1 MTQLDVPTISFAHY
15 LDLLRRRTWHVATV
29 SILGLVIGG
38 IVAMMIPRYYVA
50 NTTVSFNRP
59 VLDAKLGTPDD
70 PMARVV
76 MEARHTVS
84 RVVEKAIL
92 ALKWPEGQSG
102 SDEQRRA
109 FSTSVRERVYV
120 TDVGTKNRNRQ
131 IAELRI
137 RYADIDGGRAAEMT
151 NSLRDLWLDTYVLGL
166 QRRAESDLEEVMKDK
181 TKVLADRANVARLV
195 ANFEKEH
202 RIDPQTTVGPQGTP
216 SAISVLMQTASALRL
231 SIGQDGDAILDLES
245 KRAHNQS
252 ILEGTQRDLPI
263 DGANRFQSPAMQ
275 RLWTELQ
282 KVILVAKEKLKNCKP
297 VHPDYKPAELML
309 RNAESRLAELE
320 DVVGGGAVS
329 TRANPEYKR
338 IEDLLRELKRTS
350 ELRKQQREV
359 RRERLVRLEDRLS
372 KLPDIYVEYA
382 ELRRKLNQLDQR
394 DVSLNSELID
404 KNRAMRLIRTE
415 RPYEILQ
422 KAIVPTRPTEPNPYL
437 QALIGCLIGLAAA
450 IGLVIVI
457 DFLQMTFKSVGDVES
472 GLGLPVLGSLSYL
485 ETETEAFE
493 ARDRRAKMALF
504 AVVVLVLS
512 LTVVT
517 IYYITPTRLPSVV
530 TEFLDVLLG
539 APK

>member
-29 SILGLVIGG
+29 SVLGLVIGG

-50 NTTVSFNRP
+50 NTTVSFDRP

-84 RVVEKAIL
+84 RVVGKAIL

-102 SDEQRRA
+102 SDEERRA
-109 FSTSVRERVYV
+109 FASSVRERVYV
-120 TDVGTKNRNRQ
+120 TDIGTKNRNRQ

-137 RYADIDGGRAAEMT
+137 RYADIQGDRAAEMT
-151 NSLRDLWLDTYVLGL
+151 NTLRDLWLDTYVLGL
-166 QRRAESDLEEVMKDK
+166 QRRAESDLNQVMKEK
-181 TKVLADRANVARLV
+181 TTVLADRASAARLV
-195 ANFEKEH
+195 ANFEKEN
-202 RIDPQTTVGPQGTP
+202 RIDPQTAVGPKGAPTTV
-216 SAISVLMQTASALRL
+216 SALMQTVSNLKL
-231 SIGQDGDAILDLES
+231 EIGLDSDAILDLES
-245 KRAHNQS
+245 KRRHNQS
-252 ILEGTQRDLPI
+252 MLEGTERELPI
-263 DGANRFQSPAMQ
+263 EGANRFQSPVLQ
-275 RLWTELQ
+275 KLWMELQ
-282 KVILVAKEKLKNCKP
+282 QVILITKEKLKNCKP
-297 VHPDYKPAELML
+297 VHPDYKPAELRL
-309 RNAESRLAELE
+309 KNAESRLAELE

-329 TRANPEYKR
+329 TKPNPDYKR

-350 ELRKQQREV
+350 ELRKQQREG
-359 RRERLVRLEDRLS
+359 RNDRLARLEDRLG
-372 KLPDIYVEYA
+372 KLPDIYVEYG
-382 ELRRKLNQLDQR
+382 ELRRKLDQLDQR

-415 RPYEILQ
+415 RPFEILQ
-422 KAIVPTRPTEPNPYL
+422 EAIVPTRPTEPNPYL

-457 DFLQMTFKSVGDVES
+457 DFLQMTFKTVGDVES

-485 ETETEAFE
+485 ETETEVFE

-530 TEFLDVLLG
+530 TEFLDILLG
-539 APK
+539 APN

>member
-1 MTQLDVPTISFAHY
+1 
-15 LDLLRRRTWHVATV
+15 
-29 SILGLVIGG
+29 
-38 IVAMMIPRYYVA
+38 
-50 NTTVSFNRP
+50 
-59 VLDAKLGTPDD
+59 
-70 PMARVV
+70 
-76 MEARHTVS
+76 
-84 RVVEKAIL
+84 
-92 ALKWPEGQSG
+92 
-102 SDEQRRA
+102 
-109 FSTSVRERVYV
+109 
-120 TDVGTKNRNRQ
+120 
-131 IAELRI
+131 
-137 RYADIDGGRAAEMT
+137 
-151 NSLRDLWLDTYVLGL
+151 
-166 QRRAESDLEEVMKDK
+166 
-181 TKVLADRANVARLV
+181 
-195 ANFEKEH
+195 
-202 RIDPQTTVGPQGTP
+202 
-216 SAISVLMQTASALRL
+216 
-231 SIGQDGDAILDLES
+231 
-245 KRAHNQS
+245 
-252 ILEGTQRDLPI
+252 
-263 DGANRFQSPAMQ
+263 
-275 RLWTELQ
+275 
-282 KVILVAKEKLKNCKP
+282 
-297 VHPDYKPAELML
+297 
-309 RNAESRLAELE
+309 LAELE

>member
-29 SILGLVIGG
+29 SVLGLVIGG

-50 NTTVSFNRP
+50 NTTVSFDRP

-84 RVVEKAIL
+84 RVVGKAIL

-102 SDEQRRA
+102 SDEERRA
-109 FSTSVRERVYV
+109 FASSVRERVYV
-120 TDVGTKNRNRQ
+120 TDIGTKNRNRQ

-137 RYADIDGGRAAEMT
+137 RYADIQGDRAAEMT
-151 NSLRDLWLDTYVLGL
+151 NTLRDLWLDTYVLGL
-166 QRRAESDLEEVMKDK
+166 QRRAESDLNQVMKEK
-181 TKVLADRANVARLV
+181 TTVLADRASAARLV
-195 ANFEKEH
+195 ANFEKEN
-202 RIDPQTTVGPQGTP
+202 RIDPQTAVGPKGAPTTV
-216 SAISVLMQTASALRL
+216 SALMQTVSNLKL
-231 SIGQDGDAILDLES
+231 EIGLDSDAILDLES
-245 KRAHNQS
+245 KRRHNQS
-252 ILEGTQRDLPI
+252 MLEGTERELPI
-263 DGANRFQSPAMQ
+263 EGANRFQSPVLQ
-275 RLWTELQ
+275 KLWMELQ
-282 KVILVAKEKLKNCKP
+282 QVILVTKEKLKNCKP
-297 VHPDYKPAELML
+297 VHPDYKPAELRL
-309 RNAESRLAELE
+309 KNAESRLAELE

-329 TRANPEYKR
+329 TKPNPDYKR

-350 ELRKQQREV
+350 ELRKQQREG
-359 RRERLVRLEDRLS
+359 RKDRLARLEDRLG
-372 KLPDIYVEYA
+372 KLPDIYVEYG
-382 ELRRKLNQLDQR
+382 ELRRKLDQLDQR

-415 RPYEILQ
+415 RPFEILQ
-422 KAIVPTRPTEPNPYL
+422 EAIVPTRPTEPNPYL

-457 DFLQMTFKSVGDVES
+457 DFLQMTFKTVGDVES

-485 ETETEAFE
+485 ETETEVFE

-530 TEFLDVLLG
+530 TEFLDILLG
-539 APK
+539 APN

>member
-29 SILGLVIGG
+29 SVLGLVIGG

-50 NTTVSFNRP
+50 NTTVSFDRP

-102 SDEQRRA
+102 SDEERRA
-109 FSTSVRERVYV
+109 FASSVRERIYV
-120 TDVGTKNRNRQ
+120 TDIGTKNRNRQ

-137 RYADIDGGRAAEMT
+137 RYADIQGNRAAEMT
-151 NSLRDLWLDTYVLGL
+151 NALRDLWLDTYVLGL
-166 QRRAESDLEEVMKDK
+166 QRRAESDLNQVMKEK
-181 TKVLADRANVARLV
+181 TTVLADRANAARLV
-195 ANFEKEH
+195 ANFEKEN
-202 RIDPQTTVGPQGTP
+202 RIDPQTAVGPRGTP
-216 SAISVLMQTASALRL
+216 TAVSAMMQTVSNLKVEIRL
-231 SIGQDGDAILDLES
+231 DSDAILDLES
-245 KRAHNQS
+245 QRKHNQS
-252 ILEGTQRDLPI
+252 MLEGTERELPI
-263 DGANRFQSPAMQ
+263 EGANRFKSPVLQ

-282 KVILVAKEKLKNCKP
+282 QVILITKEKLKNCKP

-309 RNAESRLAELE
+309 KNAESRLAELE

-329 TRANPEYKR
+329 TQSNPDYKR
-338 IEDLLRELKRTS
+338 IENLLRELKRTF
-350 ELRKQQREV
+350 ELRKQQREG
-359 RRERLVRLEDRLS
+359 RKDRLVRLEDRLG
-372 KLPDIYVEYA
+372 KLPDIYVEYG
-382 ELRRKLNQLDQR
+382 ELRRKLAQLDQR

-415 RPYEILQ
+415 RPFEILQ
-422 KAIVPTRPTEPNPYL
+422 EAIVPTRPTEPNPYL

-457 DFLQMTFKSVGDVES
+457 DFLQMTFKTVGDVES

-485 ETETEAFE
+485 ETETEVFE
-493 ARDRRAKMALF
+493 SRDRRAKMALF

-530 TEFLDVLLG
+530 TEFLDILLG
-539 APK
+539 APN